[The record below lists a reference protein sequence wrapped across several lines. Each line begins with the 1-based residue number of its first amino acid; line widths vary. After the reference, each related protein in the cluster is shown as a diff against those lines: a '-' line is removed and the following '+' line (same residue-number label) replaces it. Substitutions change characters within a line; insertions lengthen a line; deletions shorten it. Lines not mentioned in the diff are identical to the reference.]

1 MKTTTKSQRKDGN
14 SLKQMYYKLTSKA
27 SKHVM
32 HYTQITNITLEDYV
46 EMVDNSKCTVY
57 STRTGIALLLHRTGR
72 FVNVVKV
79 YKYSN
84 RIDLFTDVR
93 LEKEHD
99 TQKPTIVRSVAT
111 NNTQLVKR
119 LY

>member
-1 MKTTTKSQRKDGN
+1 MKHTTKAQRKVGKQ
-14 SLKQMYYKLTSKA
+14 LKQMYNQLISKA

-32 HYTQITNITLEDYV
+32 YYTQTTNITLEDYAR
-46 EMVDNSKCTVY
+46 MVDNSKSVAY
-57 STRTGIALLLHRTGR
+57 SVNTGIGLLLHHSGK
-72 FVNVVKV
+72 FINVVKF

-84 RIDLFTDVR
+84 RIDLFTDVW
-93 LEKEHD
+93 LEKEYD
-99 TQKPTIVRSVAT
+99 TRKPTIVRSVA

>member
-14 SLKQMYYKLTSKA
+14 SLKQMYNKLISKA
-27 SKHVM
+27 SKHVI
-32 HYTQITNITLEDYV
+32 HYTQSTNITLEDYV
-46 EMVDNSKCTVY
+46 ELVDNSKCTVF
-57 STRTGIALLLHRTGR
+57 STRTGIALLLHRTGK
-72 FVNVVKV
+72 FINVVKF

-84 RIDLFTDVR
+84 RIDLFTDVW
-93 LEKEHD
+93 LEKEYD
-99 TQKPTIVRSVAT
+99 TRKRTIVRSVAT